1 MSRHIFC
8 CHSQSAFLSIWWTK
22 VKDAASPYSAQD
34 SSAKKKKEYYLAQR
48 VNHDKAEKRWY
59 RLRASNHVAHREGEI
74 EELIA
79 LAPVAPQALIA
90 AAQKT

>member
-22 VKDAASPYSAQD
+22 VHPTVHRTALQ
-34 SSAKKKKEYYLAQR
+34 KKKEYYLAQR

-79 LAPVAPQALIA
+79 LAPVAPQALTA